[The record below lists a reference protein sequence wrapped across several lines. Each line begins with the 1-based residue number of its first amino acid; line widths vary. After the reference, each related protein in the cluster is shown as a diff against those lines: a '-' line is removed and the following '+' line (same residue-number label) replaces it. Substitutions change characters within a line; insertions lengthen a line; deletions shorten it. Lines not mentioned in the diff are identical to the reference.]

1 MKYYQTKKVL
11 QRLVYLSFLG
21 TLPMMATTSTSVQNV
36 RPDNSKVNERDAS
49 GKTLTAQDQAMGSER
64 DVEITRLIRKDIS
77 ASDLSV
83 SAKNIKIITMNGDV
97 TLRGPVDSSSEKE
110 KIYTIAQAH
119 VKSPNKINNNIQV
132 K

>member
-97 TLRGPVDSSSEKE
+97 TLHGPVDSSSEKE